1 MSRKITERNN
11 FAWLTSALTLVLF
24 GVSVADQLHL
34 HLGQLV
40 LQVGLVLALALGVWS
55 IRTDAHWYLTRIGL
69 MTGVAL
75 LALVG
80 IFLEWSR
87 LDLIWL
93 ALLCGYLVATAKV
106 AMEQVLFSG
115 RVDGNKIVGAVCI
128 YLLLGLIWTTLY
140 LMVSELV
147 PGSFNG
153 LASSTW
159 DETFPE
165 LVYFS
170 FTTITTLGYGDISPS
185 APLTRFLALAEAIV
199 GQFYIAVLVASL
211 VGIRISRPSNDSTS
225 GSSATD

>member
-11 FAWLTSALTLVLF
+11 FAWLTSALTLLLL
-24 GVSVADQLHL
+24 GVSVADQLDL
-34 HLGQLV
+34 HVGQLV
-40 LQVGLVLALALGVWS
+40 LQLGLVLALALGVWS
-55 IRTDAHWYLTRIGL
+55 IRTEAHWYLTRIGFT
-69 MTGVAL
+69 TGVAL
-75 LALVG
+75 VAVAG
-80 IFLEWSR
+80 IFLEWTR

-140 LMVSELV
+140 LMVAELV

-153 LASSTW
+153 LASGTW

-185 APLTRFLALAEAIV
+185 APLPRFLALAEAIV

-211 VGIRISRPSNDSTS
+211 VGIRISRRSNDPAS
-225 GSSATD
+225 

>member
-11 FAWLTSALTLVLF
+11 FAWLTSALTLLLL
-24 GVSVADQLHL
+24 GVSVADQLDL
-34 HLGQLV
+34 HVGQLV
-40 LQVGLVLALALGVWS
+40 LQLGLVLALALGVWS
-55 IRTDAHWYLTRIGL
+55 IRTEAHWYLTRIGFT
-69 MTGVAL
+69 TGVAL
-75 LALVG
+75 VAVAG
-80 IFLEWSR
+80 IFLEWTR

-140 LMVSELV
+140 LMVAELV

-153 LASSTW
+153 LASGTW

-170 FTTITTLGYGDISPS
+170 FTTITTLGYGDISP
-185 APLTRFLALAEAIV
+185 AVPMTRFLALAEAIV

-225 GSSATD
+225 GPSATD